1 MKGRRGRNEE
11 AAKKGM
17 DNMENTLQTWLD
29 ESLPED
35 AGDAQSA
42 AEMLDLFTLAK
53 GIPDK
58 VVAFLFNIRQAG
70 TFGRSNAEENLD
82 EFDHL
87 NWGFPEGVLAIL
99 KKPGKSVSP
108 RQKAFAWLH
117 YVRSME
123 TVRHLAALSLLK
135 TPGCDDFRN
144 LSRNAFST
152 VSARPDG
159 RTRVEPFLCG
169 RMAGPRETLA
179 FLGAAANPAQVFTPR
194 QMLLPLR
201 LCALPLRR
209 TVAWILDELRPK
221 LVKADFVDALGYSPF
236 FYTVLR
242 EDSIVAPDPDPKD
255 AADDPEDDG
264 PRPLTKS
271 QMREFLDLL
280 RKAGAR
286 PERKCRFGFSW
297 EDVEAVAEEYAAG
310 QRPRVSW
317 RRLEARKAR
326 RTHNRLKDDPVPP
339 LEEIR
344 LLLADAPEKAID
356 AIERMEYLPES
367 LERPFGPRERLVS
380 DAICDRSLP
389 KATRARLLLSVGH
402 DRTFDGLPPAE
413 ARDVPLGFLHSKA
426 GRKWYC
432 ENGRPGFEIVR
443 CSDPAFFKNV
453 AREDWSND
461 VDVDKVKIDP
471 KLRKAIDADSPAQL
485 MMQLSVSGKHMDAR
499 LLAVILTLCKTK
511 ILEWLLEN
519 DDKTKEFLDERRMLF
534 YVCAN
539 WPYQDATAWL
549 EKTEAKQPGIIKSC
563 VDALGRN
570 LLWYTQYN
578 RRHGRA
584 EETLLK
590 HGCDPDAET
599 VWGLSWRDMKAAR

>member
-1 MKGRRGRNEE
+1 
-11 AAKKGM
+11 
-17 DNMENTLQTWLD
+17 MENTLQSWLD
-29 ESLPED
+29 ESLHKD
-35 AGDAQSA
+35 ASDAQSA
-42 AEMLDLFTLAK
+42 AEMLDLFALAK

-58 VVAFLFNIRQAG
+58 VVAFLFDIRQAG
-70 TFGRSNAEENLD
+70 TFGRSHAEENLD

-87 NWGFPEGVLAIL
+87 GWKFPEGVLAIL

-117 YVRSME
+117 YVRNRK

-194 QMLLPLR
+194 QMLLYA
-201 LCALPLRR
+201 CAHCRSVER
-209 TVAWILDELRPK
+209 FAWILDKLRPK
-221 LVKADFVDALGYSPF
+221 LGKADFVDALGYSPF

-242 EDSIVAPDPDPKD
+242 EDSIVAPDPDAKD
-255 AADDPEDDG
+255 AYEDPDDG
-264 PRPLTKS
+264 CPRLLSKP

-286 PERKCRFGFSW
+286 PDRKCRFGFSW

-310 QRPRVSW
+310 QRPHVSW

-326 RTHNRLKDDPVPP
+326 KTHNRMKDEPVPP
-339 LEEIR
+339 PEEIR

-380 DAICDRSLP
+380 AAICDRTLP
-389 KATRARLLLSVGH
+389 KATRARLLCSVGN
-402 DRTFDGLPPAE
+402 DRTFDGLPPVE
-413 ARDVPLGFLHSKA
+413 ARDVPLGFLDSKA

-432 ENGRPGFEIVR
+432 EHGRPGFEVVR

-453 AREDWSND
+453 ARDCVDD
-461 VDVDKVKIDP
+461 VDVDKVKIAH

-519 DDKTKEFLDERRMLF
+519 DDKTREFLDERRMLF

-539 WPYQDATAWL
+539 WDDEHAAAWL
-549 EKTEAKQPGIIKSC
+549 EKAEAKQPGIIKSC
-563 VDALGRN
+563 VDTLGRN

-578 RRHGRA
+578 WRYGRA
-584 EETLLK
+584 EETLLN

-599 VWGLSWRDMKAAR
+599 AWGLSWRDMKAAR

>member
-1 MKGRRGRNEE
+1 
-11 AAKKGM
+11 
-17 DNMENTLQTWLD
+17 MENILQSWLD
-29 ESLPED
+29 ESLPKD
-35 AGDAQSA
+35 ANDAQSA
-42 AEMLDLFTLAK
+42 AEMLDLFALAK

-70 TFGRSNAEENLD
+70 TVGRSNAEENLD

-179 FLGAAANPAQVFTPR
+179 FLGAAA
-194 QMLLPLR
+194 
-201 LCALPLRR
+201 
-209 TVAWILDELRPK
+209 
-221 LVKADFVDALGYSPF
+221 
-236 FYTVLR
+236 
-242 EDSIVAPDPDPKD
+242 
-255 AADDPEDDG
+255 
-264 PRPLTKS
+264 
-271 QMREFLDLL
+271 
-280 RKAGAR
+280 
-286 PERKCRFGFSW
+286 
-297 EDVEAVAEEYAAG
+297 
-310 QRPRVSW
+310 
-317 RRLEARKAR
+317 
-326 RTHNRLKDDPVPP
+326 
-339 LEEIR
+339 
-344 LLLADAPEKAID
+344 
-356 AIERMEYLPES
+356 IERMDFLPES

-389 KATRARLLLSVGH
+389 KATRARLLCSVGN
-402 DRTFDGLPPAE
+402 DRAFDGLLPVE
-413 ARDVPLGFLHSKA
+413 ARDVPLGFLDSKA

-453 AREDWSND
+453 AREDWSSD
-461 VDVDKVKIDP
+461 VDLDKVKIDP

-485 MMQLSVSGKHMDAR
+485 MMQLSVSGKNVDAR
-499 LLAVILTLCKTK
+499 LLAVILTLRKTK

-519 DDKTKEFLDERRMLF
+519 DAKTKELLDERRMLF

-539 WPYQDATAWL
+539 WDDEHAAAWL
-549 EKTEAKQPGIIKSC
+549 EKADAKQPGVIKSC
-563 VDALGRN
+563 VDTLGRN

-578 RRHGRA
+578 WRHGGA
-584 EETLLK
+584 EETLLR

-599 VWGLSWRDMKAAR
+599 VWGLSWRDMKEAW

>member
-1 MKGRRGRNEE
+1 
-11 AAKKGM
+11 
-17 DNMENTLQTWLD
+17 MENTLQSWLD
-29 ESLPED
+29 ESLLKD
-35 AGDAQSA
+35 ASDAQSA

-70 TFGRSNAEENLD
+70 TVGRSNAEENLD

-87 NWGFPEGVLAIL
+87 DWGFPEGVLAIL

-135 TPGCDDFRN
+135 TPGGDDFRN

-169 RMAGPRETLA
+169 RKAGPRETLA

-194 QMLLPLR
+194 QMLLYA
-201 LCALPLRR
+201 CAHCRSVER
-209 TVAWILDELRPK
+209 FAWILDKLRPK
-221 LVKADFVDALGYSPF
+221 LGKADFVDALGYSPF

-242 EDSIVAPDPDPKD
+242 EDSIVAPDLD
-255 AADDPEDDG
+255 AEDADADSG
-264 PRPLTKS
+264 NGFPRPLTKP

-317 RRLEARKAR
+317 RRLEARKAASR
-326 RTHNRLKDDPVPP
+326 KRGGYGPVPP
-339 LEEIR
+339 PEEIR
-344 LLLADAPEKAID
+344 RLLPDHLMKAIH
-356 AIERMEYLPES
+356 AIESMDYLPES
-367 LERPFGPRERLVS
+367 LERPFSPRERLVS

-389 KATRARLLLSVGH
+389 KATRAQLLDSVCH
-402 DRTFDGLPPAE
+402 FYTFYGLPPAE
-413 ARDVPLGFLHSKA
+413 ARDTPIGFLDSKA

-432 ENGRPGFEIVR
+432 EHGKSGFEVVR
-443 CSDPAFFKNV
+443 CSDPAFFRNV
-453 AREDWSND
+453 ARENNSDN
-461 VDVDKVKIDP
+461 VDTDKVKINP

-485 MMQLSVSGKHMDAR
+485 MMQLSVSGKNVDAR
-499 LLAVILTLCKTK
+499 LLAVILTLRKTI

-539 WPYQDATAWL
+539 WDDEHAAAWL
-549 EKTEAKQPGIIKSC
+549 EKAEAKQPGIIKSC
-563 VDALGRN
+563 VDTLGRN
-570 LLWYTQYN
+570 LLWYTLYN
-578 RRHGRA
+578 PRRGNA
-584 EETLLK
+584 VDTLLS

-599 VWGLSWRDMKAAR
+599 VWGLSWRDMKATR

>member
-1 MKGRRGRNEE
+1 
-11 AAKKGM
+11 
-17 DNMENTLQTWLD
+17 MENTLQTWLD
-29 ESLPED
+29 ESLPKD
-35 AGDAQSA
+35 ANDAQSA

-53 GIPDK
+53 EIPDK

-70 TFGRSNAEENLD
+70 AVGRSNAEENRD

-135 TPGCDDFRN
+135 TPECDDFRN

-169 RMAGPRETLA
+169 RKAGPRETLA

-194 QMLLPLR
+194 QMLLYA
-201 LCALPLRR
+201 CAHCRSVER
-209 TVAWILDELRPK
+209 FAWILDELRPK

-297 EDVEAVAEEYAAG
+297 EDVEDVAEEYAAG

-326 RTHNRLKDDPVPP
+326 KTHNRLKDEPVPP
-339 LEEIR
+339 LEEVR
-344 LLLADAPEKAID
+344 RQLADAPEKAFE
-356 AIERMEYLPES
+356 AIERMDFLPES

-413 ARDVPLGFLHSKA
+413 ARDVPLGFLDSKA

-453 AREDWSND
+453 AREDWSSD

-485 MMQLSVSGKHMDAR
+485 MMQLSVSGKNVDAR
-499 LLAVILTLCKTK
+499 LLAVILTLRKTK

-539 WPYQDATAWL
+539 WDGEHAAAWL
-549 EKTEAKQPGIIKSC
+549 EKAEAKQPGIIKSC

-578 RRHGRA
+578 RRGGISDI
-584 EETLLK
+584 LLA
-590 HGCDPDAET
+590 HGCDPDTET
-599 VWGLSWRDMKAAR
+599 VWGLSWRDMEAAR

>member
-1 MKGRRGRNEE
+1 
-11 AAKKGM
+11 
-17 DNMENTLQTWLD
+17 MENTLQSWLD
-29 ESLPED
+29 ESLPKD

-42 AEMLDLFTLAK
+42 AEMLDLFALAK
-53 GIPDK
+53 GLPDK
-58 VVAFLFNIRQAG
+58 VVAFLFDIRQAG

-87 NWGFPEGVLAIL
+87 GWKFPEGVLAIL

-169 RMAGPRETLA
+169 RKADARGTLA

-194 QMLLPLR
+194 QMLLYA
-201 LCALPLRR
+201 CAHCRSVER
-209 TVAWILDELRPK
+209 FAWILDKLRPK
-221 LVKADFVDALGYSPF
+221 LGKADFVDALGYSPF

-242 EDSIVAPDPDPKD
+242 EDAIVAPAPDAEDAYEDPD
-255 AADDPEDDG
+255 DG
-264 PRPLTKS
+264 RPRLLSKP

-286 PERKCRFGFSW
+286 PGRKCRFGFSW
-297 EDVEAVAEEYAAG
+297 EDVEAVAGEYAAG
-310 QRPRVSW
+310 QRPHVSW

-326 RTHNRLKDDPVPP
+326 KTHNRMKDEPVPP
-339 LEEIR
+339 PEEIR

-380 DAICDRSLP
+380 AAICDRTLP
-389 KATRARLLLSVGH
+389 KATRARLLCSVGNN
-402 DRTFDGLPPAE
+402 RAFDGLPPAE
-413 ARDVPLGFLHSKA
+413 ARDVPLGFLDSKA

-432 ENGRPGFEIVR
+432 EHGRPGFEVVR
-443 CSDPAFFKNV
+443 CSNPAFFRNV
-453 AREDWSND
+453 ARDCVDD
-461 VDVDKVKIDP
+461 VDVDKVKIAP

-519 DDKTKEFLDERRMLF
+519 DDKTREFLDERRMLF

-539 WPYQDATAWL
+539 WDDGHAAAWL
-549 EKTEAKQPGIIKSC
+549 EKAEAKQPGIIKSC
-563 VDALGRN
+563 VDTLGRN
-570 LLWYTQYN
+570 LLWYTQCN
-578 RRHGRA
+578 LSHREA
-584 EETLLK
+584 LLETLLK

-599 VWGLSWRDMKAAR
+599 AWGLSWRDMKAAR